1 MKANRIVVALT
12 GLTIGASAFAAGNN
26 TVSMRDV
33 RKALKASPV
42 GLNLLHAVDAKT
54 IGDNKIAGHR
64 QTHIAYL
71 KYQLTS
77 KDRIQMSNR
86 LTRDSS
92 PNNAEVDYSYARLV
106 LKYTRSGILTQ
117 DKHGVNLSA
126 NLEKRFY
133 PDKDIRNEYNQYGLN
148 RLSTSLSRSVG
159 KFNFSG
165 TAYVALRDR
174 ISKANKKTSTHY
186 GYIVATQSYSLSDDW
201 SLALTEELFQ
211 SYNWNADDLRGGQD
225 SISMTVELG
234 HQVTPAVY
242 AGVSVAGKPFKP
254 YDGQLIAESWEQDL
268 GFGANVYWSAF

>member
-1 MKANRIVVALT
+1 MKANRFIVALAA
-12 GLTIGASAFAAGNN
+12 LTLGSTALAAGNN

-42 GLNLLHAVDAKT
+42 GLSLLHAVDAKRRS
-54 IGDNKIAGHR
+54 DNKIAGSK

-71 KYQLTS
+71 KYQLTD

-86 LTRDSS
+86 LTRTSV
-92 PNNAEVDYSYARLV
+92 PNEETDYSYARMV

-117 DKHGVNLSA
+117 AKHGLNLSA

-133 PDKDIRNEYNQYGLN
+133 PDKDIRNAINQYGLN
-148 RLSTSLSRSVG
+148 RLSASMSRRVG

-165 TAYVALRDR
+165 TVYGAVRDR
-174 ISKANKKTSTHY
+174 IDKSDKTTSTHY
-186 GYIVATQSYSLSDDW
+186 AYIVATQSYSLSDDW

-211 SYNWNADDLRGGQD
+211 TYNWNAENLRGGQD
-225 SISMTVELG
+225 GIAMTLELG

-242 AGVSVAGKPFKP
+242 AGVSVSGTPFQP
-254 YDGQLIAESWEQDL
+254 YDSKLIADGWAKDFGL
-268 GFGANVYWSAF
+268 GANVYWSAF